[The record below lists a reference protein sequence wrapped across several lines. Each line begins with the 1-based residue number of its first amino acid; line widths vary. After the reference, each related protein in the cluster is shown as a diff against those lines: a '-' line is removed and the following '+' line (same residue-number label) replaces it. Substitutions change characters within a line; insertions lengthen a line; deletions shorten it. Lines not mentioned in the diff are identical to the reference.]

1 MVSPEWSLPSSACW
15 RRTQAT
21 ASVTST
27 CWPTDGD
34 LMPKYLW
41 QVAYTAEGAKGLL
54 AEGGTGRREAVQ
66 QMLESVGGSLE
77 AFYYALGADDLVVIG
92 ELPDNV
98 SAAALSLQTAVG
110 GGARSRTTVLL
121 TPEDLDEA
129 SRRNVDYRTPGS

>member
-1 MVSPEWSLPSSACW
+1 MA
-15 RRTQAT
+15 
-21 ASVTST
+21 
-27 CWPTDGD
+27 
-34 LMPKYLW
+34 KYLW
-41 QVAYTAEGAKGLL
+41 HVSYTAEGAQGLL
-54 AEGGTGRREAVQ
+54 AEGGTGRREAVK

-129 SRRNVDYRTPGS
+129 SRRHVEYRTPGH